1 MGCAVNCSAANIVL
15 AVRWLSTTA
24 AISPAPSRSPF
35 PWILCVLGIGTVLS
49 LLLCLAMRDWEQR
62 ELAQRAGDVT
72 REQVEKLQVSL
83 LRSLEV
89 LHSIASLHAAEGTIG
104 REQFGKFVR
113 QALARQP
120 ELQALSWN
128 PLVRAARRAE
138 VEAAGVAEGSA
149 GFQFRERAADGRFVP
164 AGARAEYVPV
174 YFIEPLERN
183 ALALGYDLD
192 SDPRRRVSLEQARD
206 TGLPAATAPLRLAQE
221 PGDQA
226 GLLVLMP
233 VYHGATPAEVA
244 SRREQLAG
252 FAVAVFRVADLVENA
267 FQELRA
273 KGIEAQLFDESP
285 AGELIFNSA
294 AGPKSTTVASAQTAL
309 EFAGRRWAVV
319 FAPTAAF
326 NATQSHLQ
334 SRLALFG
341 GLAFTLL
348 TTAYLFGSWRR
359 TREVAFANA
368 ALQEEVR
375 VRQQAEAAAAAA
387 NAAKSDFLA
396 SMSHEIRTPLNA
408 ILGYAQLM
416 RRDERLPP
424 EQHDSIRGISA
435 SGHHLLGLLNEILDL
450 SKIEAGRMELNPV
463 DFDLAALGRG
473 LTATFQPLCAQ
484 KRVGFRVMADGLAR
498 LPVRGDEGKLRQVLI
513 NLLGNAVKFTRMGE
527 VCLHFRPQAEGRWL
541 FEVIDSGQGIPEAEL
556 KDIFKPFHQG
566 SGARDHGGTGLG
578 LAIAQRQVELLG
590 GKLELQS
597 SRGVGSRFYFSI
609 PLAAAVMP
617 AEETTLQVARLAA
630 GYRVRALVVDDRRE
644 NREVLGGLLTSIGC
658 EVRFAV
664 DGEETCRLVR
674 EAPSDIIFLDLLLPG
689 LSGAETAR
697 KLVAESPLT
706 PPKIVAH
713 TASALALHRDEA
725 LAAGCLDF
733 VAKPFHS
740 ERLYECLRVH
750 LGTEFE
756 FAAPVAAVKE
766 LASPEN
772 LRVAIPDELCARLNV
787 AAELHSTTALKACL
801 LELRQLG
808 PEAEVLAEHVRYR
821 MRSYDMD
828 GILRLLARVTQPEA
842 TGAAVSL

>member
-1 MGCAVNCSAANIVL
+1 MDLLLNRV
-15 AVRWLSTTA
+15 
-24 AISPAPSRSPF
+24 AISPIRLPL
-35 PWILCVLGIGTVLS
+35 PWIACVLGMGTVLS
-49 LLLCLAMRDWEQR
+49 LLLCLTMRGWERR

-72 REQVEKLQVSL
+72 REQVEKLQVSM

-89 LHSIASLHAAEGTIG
+89 LHSIASLHAAEGAIG
-104 REQFGKFVR
+104 RERFSKFVR

-128 PLVRAARRAE
+128 PLVPAARRSE
-138 VEAAGVAEGSA
+138 FEAAAVAEGSA
-149 GFQFRERAADGRFVP
+149 GFQFRERDVGGHFVP

-221 PGDQA
+221 PGDQT

-233 VYHGATPAEVA
+233 VYHGAAPAEVA
-244 SRREQLAG
+244 FRRGRLAG
-252 FAVAVFRVADLVENA
+252 FAVAVFRVADLVGNA
-267 FQELRA
+267 FQDLRA

-285 AGELIFNSA
+285 AGQLIFNSA
-294 AGPKSTTVASAQTAL
+294 VGQKNMTAASAQTAL

-319 FAPTAAF
+319 FAPTAEF
-326 NATQSHLQ
+326 SATQSHLQ

-368 ALQEEVR
+368 ALQEEVK

-473 LTATFQPLCAQ
+473 LAATFQPLCAQ
-484 KRVGFRVMADGLAR
+484 KRVGFRVMSDGPAR

-527 VCLHFRPQAEGRWL
+527 VCLHFRPQPEDRWM
-541 FEVIDSGQGIPEAEL
+541 FEVIDSGQGIPDSEL
-556 KDIFKPFHQG
+556 TDIFKPFHQG
-566 SGARDHGGTGLG
+566 SAARDHGGTGLG

-597 SRGVGSRFYFSI
+597 SRGVGSRFYFAI
-609 PLAAAVMP
+609 PLASAELVAEAAAP
-617 AEETTLQVARLAA
+617 QVARLAA

-644 NREVLGGLLTSIGC
+644 NRDVLGGLLTAIGC
-658 EVRFAV
+658 EVRFAL
-664 DGEETCRLVR
+664 DGEETCCAVR
-674 EAPSDIIFLDLLLPG
+674 AEPPDIIFLDLLLPG
-689 LSGAETAR
+689 QSGAEIAR
-697 KLVAESPLT
+697 RLIAEAPLN

-713 TASALALHRDEA
+713 TASALARHRDEA
-725 LAAGCLDF
+725 LAAGCIDF
-733 VAKPFHS
+733 IAKPFRG
-740 ERLYECLRVH
+740 ERIYECLQVY

-756 FAAPVAAVKE
+756 FAAPIGAVTE

-772 LRVAIPDELCARLNV
+772 LRVTLPDELSARLNV

-801 LELRQLG
+801 QELRQRG
-808 PEAEVLAEHVRYR
+808 PEAEMLAEHIRYR

-828 GILRLLARVTQPEA
+828 GILRLLARVTQPEG
-842 TGAAVSL
+842 TGVPTSL

>member
-1 MGCAVNCSAANIVL
+1 ML
-15 AVRWLSTTA
+15 AVKWLTKPA
-24 AISPAPSRSPF
+24 AISPSRLPL
-35 PWILCVLGIGTVLS
+35 PWILCVLGTGTVLS
-49 LLLCLAMRDWEQR
+49 LLLCLTMRGWERR

-72 REQVEKLQVSL
+72 REQVERLQVSL

-89 LHSIASLHAAEGTIG
+89 LHSIASLHAAEGDI
-104 REQFGKFVR
+104 RRVQFGKFVR

-128 PLVRAARRAE
+128 PLVSAARRAE
-138 VEAAGVAEGSA
+138 LETAAVAEGAA
-149 GFQFRERAADGRFVP
+149 GFQFRERAADGHFIA
-164 AGARAEYVPV
+164 AGVRAEYVPV

-221 PGDQA
+221 PGDQT

-233 VYHGATPAEVA
+233 VYNGSTPTDVA
-244 SRREQLAG
+244 SRRERLAG
-252 FAVAVFRVADLVENA
+252 FAVAVFRVADLVGNA
-267 FQELRA
+267 FQELRT

-285 AGELIFNSA
+285 AGERIFNSTA
-294 AGPKSTTVASAQTAL
+294 DAKISPAMSAQTAL

-319 FAPTAAF
+319 FAPTAEF
-326 NATQSHLQ
+326 SATQSHLQ
-334 SRLALFG
+334 SQLALFG

-484 KRVGFRVMADGLAR
+484 KRIGFRVLPEGAER

-527 VCLHFRPQAEGRWL
+527 VCLRFQARPEGQWL
-541 FEVIDSGQGIPEAEL
+541 FEVIDSGQGIPEGEL
-556 KDIFKPFHQG
+556 TDIFKPFHQG
-566 SGARDHGGTGLG
+566 IGARDHGGTGLG

-597 SRGVGSRFYFSI
+597 SRGVGSRFHFSI
-609 PLAAAVMP
+609 PLPSADGV
-617 AEETTLQVARLAA
+617 AEETIVQVARLAP
-630 GYRVRALVVDDRRE
+630 GSRVRALVVDDRRE
-644 NREVLGGLLTSIGC
+644 NREVLGGLLAAIGC
-658 EVRFAV
+658 EVRYAV
-664 DGEETCRLVR
+664 DGEETCLAVR
-674 EAPSDIIFLDLLLPG
+674 EECPDIIFLDLLLPG
-689 LSGAETAR
+689 LSGADTAR
-697 KLVAESPLT
+697 KLLAEAPHD

-713 TASALALHRDEA
+713 TASALARHRDEA
-725 LAAGCLDF
+725 LTAGCIDF
-733 VAKPFHS
+733 LAKPFRG
-740 ERLYECLRVH
+740 ERIYECLKTH

-756 FAAPVAAVKE
+756 YVTPMASAPQ
-766 LASPEN
+766 LASPDT
-772 LRVAIPDELCARLNV
+772 LRVALPDELCARLNV

-801 LELRQLG
+801 QELRQLG
-808 PEAEVLAEHVRYR
+808 PDAEMLAEHIRYR

-828 GILRLLARVTQPEA
+828 GILRLLVRVTQPEA
-842 TGAAVSL
+842 TGAAASL